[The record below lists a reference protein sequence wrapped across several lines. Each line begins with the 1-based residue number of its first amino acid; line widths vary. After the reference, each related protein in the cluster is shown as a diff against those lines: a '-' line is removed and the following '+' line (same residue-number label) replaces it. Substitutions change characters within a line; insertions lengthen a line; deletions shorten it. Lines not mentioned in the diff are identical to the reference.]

1 MKQNHQHS
9 EAILLGLLMKH
20 PIMQDIIHPD
30 VFLTPQYKSMALDV
44 LQWYKQH
51 TDVAA
56 QPQMLFGLVNDKG
69 GEKYSS
75 FTVQS
80 LIDFI
85 EKSIPKTEEEAHG
98 FLAYHLAKL
107 EDERHIAAIKDIV
120 EQAYK
125 ELEKGEYNLATFMLK
140 QAPFRFEAKQEDT
153 ATLMLKSVEE
163 SNGFKTGIKVIDDY
177 AGGWYKGNLLSLCGD
192 TGSQKT
198 RASLWI
204 LFNILKANPSFKAVY
219 FEKEMMAKD
228 IGRMLLA
235 YFVGIKNDHII
246 KASTNIEK
254 EALKIAIK
262 AECEKPEVKD
272 ILDRITVI
280 APTDFSTVAD
290 MWKIIDNTKAN
301 VWVLDY
307 MSLLDEDS
315 KSTGEKAYTVM
326 DNMKRIKNMVHH
338 TGSFGIILNQL
349 RKGTVEQRINKIPL
363 MDDIEWSGD
372 IKKLSAYVLA
382 TFYPS
387 NYHTHASP
395 DYFYLMSLKNR
406 DKKNYTVPLLSQP
419 EYVRFE
425 EAGDQAPDMMNWIRE
440 YQKLKEKKESFT

>member
-9 EAILLGLLMKH
+9 EAVLLGLLMKY
-20 PIMQDIIHPD
+20 PIMQDIINPN

-51 TDVAA
+51 PEVAA
-56 QPQMLFGLVNDKG
+56 QPQMFFGLVNDKG
-69 GEKYSS
+69 AEKYSS

-85 EKSIPKTEEEAHG
+85 GKSIPKTIEEAHS
-98 FLAYHLAKL
+98 FLAYHLAKM
-107 EDERHIAAIKDIV
+107 EDERYMADIRSIV
-120 EQAYK
+120 HEANTLLEQGAY
-125 ELEKGEYNLATFMLK
+125 NSAVFTLK
-140 QAPFRFEAKQEDT
+140 QAPFRVDAIKEST
-153 ATLMLKSVEE
+153 ADLMLKSVEE
-163 SNGFKTGIKVIDDY
+163 SNGFKTGISVIDEY

-204 LFNILKANPSFKAVY
+204 MFNILRANPDFRAVY

-228 IGRMLLA
+228 IGRMLVA

-246 KASTNIEK
+246 KATKQVEK
-254 EALKIAIK
+254 DALKIAIK
-262 AECEKPEVKD
+262 AETEKPEIKAM
-272 ILDRITVI
+272 LDRIDII

-290 MWKIIDNTKAN
+290 MWKIIDNRKAN

-338 TGSFGIILNQL
+338 TNTFGIILNQL

-372 IKKLSAYVLA
+372 IKKLSAYVLT

-387 NYHTHASP
+387 NYLTSVSS
-395 DYFYLMSLKNR
+395 DFFYLMSLKNR

-419 EYVRFE
+419 EYLRFE
-425 EAGDQAPDMMNWIRE
+425 EAKERSGEMLNFIRE
-440 YQKLKEKKESFT
+440 YQQIKEKKESF